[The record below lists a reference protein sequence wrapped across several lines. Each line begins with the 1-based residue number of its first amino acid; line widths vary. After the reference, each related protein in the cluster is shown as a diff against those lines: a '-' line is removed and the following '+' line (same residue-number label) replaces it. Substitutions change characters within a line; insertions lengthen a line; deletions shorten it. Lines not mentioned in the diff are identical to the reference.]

1 MYFDQKGPLIF
12 SARSHFA
19 VVVFFLI
26 KSMVNPE
33 KAPEELIFILSPP
46 PSSSS
51 TVEQVDPAVTYEPN
65 EFVPPEI
72 PELPP
77 VVPEEPEPVPEP
89 PAERE
94 PEIVIPVKVE
104 PKPKLQTTSYKE
116 FLEKNTVKP
125 QKIPEPQA
133 PEKVDLSDVVDR
145 LKKNLSQLSAISMPS
160 TDWNELSTVNQDQL
174 SSYFASLKQAILQ
187 AIESHPL
194 TARPLKAKVQF
205 YLAPNGSISGA
216 TIVSGSGDTVFDQK
230 VIAGFRR
237 LKRYGSPPGL
247 TGTESL
253 TMTINQID

>member
-12 SARSHFA
+12 SASIHFA

-33 KAPEELIFILSPP
+33 KPPEELMFILSAPPP
-46 PSSSS
+46 PSSAA
-51 TVEQVDPAVTYEPN
+51 EQEEPAITYESE
-65 EFVPPEI
+65 EFVMPDI
-72 PELPP
+72 PDLPP
-77 VVPEEPEPVPEP
+77 IPEEPEPEP
-89 PAERE
+89 PIERK
-94 PEIVIPVKVE
+94 PELVIPVETK
-104 PKPKLQTTSYKE
+104 PKPKTTSYKE
-116 FLEKNTVKP
+116 FLEKNTVTRQNLPKP
-125 QKIPEPQA
+125 RA
-133 PEKVDLSDVVDR
+133 PKRIDLSKEIDR
-145 LKKNLSQLSAISMPS
+145 LKKNLPQPSDISMPS
-160 TDWNELSTVNQDQL
+160 TNWNELSNENQDEL

-194 TARPLKAKVQF
+194 TARPLRTKVQF

-216 TIVSGSGDTVFDQK
+216 VIVSGSGDAVFDQK
-230 VIAGFRR
+230 VIEGFRR